1 MSGGAA
7 RKKATYQ
14 DVIDAPPNHVAQI
27 VGGVLHTFPRP
38 ASPHARTS
46 SILGHLLGGPFD
58 HDPAGPGGWWILDE
72 PELHFGEDV
81 LVPDLAGWRRARM
94 PRLEDVPF
102 FTLAPDWICEVL
114 SPSTERLDRK
124 AKLEVYAREKVSHVW
139 LVEPRAHTLEL
150 LRLEDDGRWKLLGVH
165 AEDERPRAEPFE
177 AIELALAGLWL
188 KE

>member
-14 DVIDAPPNHVAQI
+14 DVIDAPANHVAQI
-27 VGGVLHTFPRP
+27 VAGVLYTFPRP
-38 ASPHARTS
+38 ALPHANVAS
-46 SILGHLLGGPFD
+46 ALAHYIGGPF
-58 HDPAGPGGWWILDE
+58 HRDPRGPGGWWIFFE

-81 LVPDLAGWRRARM
+81 LVPDLAGWRRTRM
-94 PRLEDVPF
+94 SRIEDVPF
-102 FTLAPDWICEVL
+102 LTLAPDWICEVL

-150 LRLEDDGRWKLLGVH
+150 LRLEDDGKWKLLGVH
-165 AEDERPRAEPFE
+165 AEDETPRAEPFE
-177 AIELALAGLWL
+177 AIELALADLWL